1 MIAVPGTRPKFGHG
15 ASTLTLS
22 GHCVREAGI
31 LNRRTKGRHFH
42 RVHRYRGGSRRRE
55 GPSVLLSDGPDGRMS
70 GRLDDLA
77 KGPLNLVGPK
87 GAPTIDLKVPIAMIA
102 LGVDFAVH
110 ATRRYQEENSFVYFL
125 RCGRKDPLPGADQI
139 AMGA

>member
-1 MIAVPGTRPKFGHG
+1 M
-15 ASTLTLS
+15 
-22 GHCVREAGI
+22 
-31 LNRRTKGRHFH
+31 
-42 RVHRYRGGSRRRE
+42 
-55 GPSVLLSDGPDGRMS
+55 SDGPDGRMS

-110 ATRRYQEENSFVYFL
+110 AMRRCLFPSVWWEKPVT
-125 RCGRKDPLPGADQI
+125 GG
-139 AMGA
+139 